1 MRIRKRKMIFA
12 LAAAAVTYTMTEEAK
27 ARAKEPKF
35 KVLSKQGN
43 CEIRLYPKIVVARVR
58 VDGDRGTALNEGF
71 RILAA
76 YIFGKNKPVGRDQD
90 ADGAETSVSKNG
102 SGSKASRLL
111 STATANFKGQKID
124 MAAPVTIELE
134 GRRWLI
140 TFIMPEEYADN
151 IAALPAPID
160 NRIEITEIEERKLAT
175 IKFAG
180 SASERQFTKKR
191 DELLKL
197 IGGMG
202 MSAAGQS
209 IHAYYNPPFA
219 LPFLKRNEVL
229 IPITG

>member
-35 KVLSKQGN
+35 RVLSRHGN

-58 VDGDRGTALNEGF
+58 VDGDRGSALNEGF

-76 YIFGKNKPVGRDQD
+76 YIFGKNKPAGREDE
-90 ADGAETSVSKNG
+90 ASETHS
-102 SGSKASRLL
+102 L
-111 STATANFKGQKID
+111 STASAKSKGQKID
-124 MAAPVTIELE
+124 MVAPVTIELE

-140 TFIMPEEYADN
+140 TFIMPEQFAEN
-151 IAALPAPID
+151 IATLPAPID
-160 NRIEITEIEERKLAT
+160 NRIEITQIEERKLAT